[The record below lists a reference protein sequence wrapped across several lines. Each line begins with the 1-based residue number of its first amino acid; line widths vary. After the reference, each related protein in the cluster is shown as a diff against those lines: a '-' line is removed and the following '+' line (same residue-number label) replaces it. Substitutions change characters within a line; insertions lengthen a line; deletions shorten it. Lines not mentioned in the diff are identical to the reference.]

1 MSKFQSLTEFQSNF
15 YITHR
20 GVRYTKEDLENIFKN
35 LDNTTWEVKEFNPF
49 NLSDEAIRDLET
61 IKIRMKASTW
71 KSRQRSLRKK
81 GKLDQYKIDSLNKL
95 GMVWNP
101 REDEWEK
108 MYLMFR
114 KRGFCYDL
122 ETWIKEQRQL
132 YNSEQINIENLIRL
146 QAINFPFK
154 EDENELFPF
163 TYECYRNLHTI
174 FFDNSLKVWEKEK
187 STIAWKKNSNKV
199 YEDFNKS
206 EEGMLRTEIYSKL
219 GRIRESFVKN
229 LYKLSYEDSIFLI
242 DKILDGEDIFSNDF
256 VIAKY
261 SQYIIKRNGLEGKF
275 GNPIYYRSYS
285 TKQKLFKPTE
295 KFDIELCR
303 ILRIPPN
310 PNNNQK
316 IDGREIYYF
325 LQKFNVNNLNPLVRK
340 YCCEKMIDFFE
351 VIGNEKMRNFAP
363 LDYLI
368 SYHQNEKNI
377 NELQKLKK
385 YIEKYPLLNIL
396 YKDKI

>member
-1 MSKFQSLTEFQSNF
+1 MAKFKSLTEFQSKF
-15 YITHR
+15 HITHR
-20 GVRYTKEDLENIFKN
+20 GVKYTKEDLENIYKN
-35 LDNTTWEVKEFNPF
+35 LEETTWEFKEFDPF
-49 NLSDEAIRDLET
+49 NLSDEARIDIET
-61 IKIRMKASTW
+61 IKIKLKASAW

-122 ETWIKEQRQL
+122 EPWIKEQRQL
-132 YNSEQINIENLIRL
+132 YNSEQIQIENLIRL

-154 EDENELFPF
+154 KEENELFPF
-163 TYECYRNLHTI
+163 TYECYRNLDTI
-174 FFDNSLKVWEKEK
+174 FFDNSSKVWEKEK
-187 STIAWKKNSNKV
+187 STIAWKKNSN
-199 YEDFNKS
+199 EAIIEN
-206 EEGMLRTEIYSKL
+206 T
-219 GRIRESFVKN
+219 IRLKIDQIRSSFSRD
-229 LYKLSYEDSIFLI
+229 LYKLSYQESISLI
-242 DKILDGEDIFSNDF
+242 DRLIEGENIFGDDF

-261 SQYIIKRNGLEGKF
+261 TQKIIDKKGLKGKF
-275 GNPIYYRSYS
+275 GNPKYYDTVLS
-285 TKQKLFKPTE
+285 TE
-295 KFDIELCR
+295 KSDDSIFYKIFKYFNPKDNEKLSELNIYASLGSFNKNR
-303 ILRIPPN
+303 IKPM
-310 PNNNQK
+310 
-316 IDGREIYYF
+316 
-325 LQKFNVNNLNPLVRK
+325 VRK

-351 VIGNEKMRNFAP
+351 VIGKEKMRNFAP

-368 SYHQNEKNI
+368 SYHQDEKNI

-396 YKDKI
+396 YKDKIE